1 MTLKKKSNNYCVN
14 IAIFVYSCATK
25 QNGGETMKLITIITF
40 LAVSILTIVETTN
53 TKDPRNI
60 EISLDKKKSE
70 AMLPVEFLEFEPVTI
85 TVGGEVNYDGDDA
98 GL

>member
-60 EISLDKKKSE
+60 EISISNKESE
-70 AMLPVEFLEFEPVTI
+70 TMLPVEFLDFEPVTI
-85 TVGGEVNYDGDDA
+85 TVEGGVSYDGDDA

>member
-60 EISLDKKKSE
+60 EISISNKESE
-70 AMLPVEFLEFEPVTI
+70 AKLPVEFLYFEPVTI
-85 TVGGEVNYDGDDA
+85 TVGGEVSYDGDDA